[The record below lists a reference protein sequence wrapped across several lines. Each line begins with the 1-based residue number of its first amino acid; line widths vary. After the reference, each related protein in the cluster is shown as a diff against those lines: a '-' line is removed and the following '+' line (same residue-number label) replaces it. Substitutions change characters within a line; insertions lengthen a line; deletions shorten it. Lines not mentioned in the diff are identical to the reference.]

1 MFENCIIR
9 SAARDVAGAAC
20 DAGCSMQPRSALSF
34 FIDFYSLMPHP
45 GPGRSA
51 ERGPGFGSRR
61 SYPDTFPPF
70 EQFLRFKS
78 PDKSGPTARATYLT
92 YSGNTKR
99 PQCTRKDPLSWASVR
114 VSGQQVPSTE
124 SKLQWKAARK
134 LGPGLCATL
143 RFCSS
148 LGPCTQP
155 RIRRL
160 YSSGLAWAVRCRFR
174 SGW

>member
-20 DAGCSMQPRSALSF
+20 DAGCSMQPRSALFHRFLLAHAS
-34 FIDFYSLMPHP
+34 S
-45 GPGRSA
+45 
-51 ERGPGFGSRR
+51 RGPGGPRSAVRVFGSRR

>member
-1 MFENCIIR
+1 MSR
-9 SAARDVAGAAC
+9 ARHAMPDVR
-20 DAGCSMQPRSALSF
+20 CSHDRPF

-45 GPGRSA
+45 GQIPVPGVRG